1 MNPLG
6 KGDMRAL
13 LISPSRT
20 LAERLQQATARGSSF
35 EILDDLPGYP
45 VPSQLENRLRQV
57 RPSVVIID
65 LETDTDTA
73 LGLVTAASTSTPPV
87 FVVGIHSEDDANV
100 IMSSLRAGS
109 TEFLSAPFE
118 QESVHAA
125 ISRLRKLAE
134 AQNREAPIRGKTYGF
149 LGVKPGQGV
158 TTVASNFAAALSQNG
173 KQRVL
178 LLDFDLTG
186 GTISFAWRV
195 THSYT
200 VNDAVQHAE
209 RLDES
214 LWAALVANRNG
225 VDILLSPDPTD
236 VQPLT
241 PDSFARLVE
250 FTRGQY
256 ESVVIDIPAAYTP
269 EAKALLPA
277 CDQILV
283 VCNPELP
290 SLHLTR
296 RCIAYL
302 EHQGFSKDQIALLLN
317 RLSKRG
323 ELGPQDME
331 RVFNFP
337 ISKVLPE
344 DEAAVHRALTA
355 GKPLSDSSALGK
367 EIAAF
372 AKSMSGKAKE
382 EKKKAAGLSLS
393 ALLSQG

>member
-1 MNPLG
+1 
-6 KGDMRAL
+6 
-13 LISPSRT
+13 
-20 LAERLQQATARGSSF
+20 
-35 EILDDLPGYP
+35 
-45 VPSQLENRLRQV
+45 
-57 RPSVVIID
+57 
-65 LETDTDTA
+65 
-73 LGLVTAASTSTPPV
+73 
-87 FVVGIHSEDDANV
+87 
-100 IMSSLRAGS
+100 
-109 TEFLSAPFE
+109 
-118 QESVHAA
+118 
-125 ISRLRKLAE
+125 LAE
-134 AQNREAPIRGKTYGF
+134 AQHREGPTRGKTYGF
-149 LGVKPGQGV
+149 LGVKAGQGV

-173 KQRVL
+173 KRRVL
-178 LLDFDLTG
+178 ILDFDMLG

-209 RLDES
+209 RLDDS

-236 VQPLT
+236 AQELPL
-241 PDSFARLVE
+241 DSFARLVE

-256 ESVVIDIPAAYTP
+256 EAVVLDIPSAYMP

-296 RCIAYL
+296 KCIAYL
-302 EHQGFSKDQIALLLN
+302 EHEGFSKDQISLVLN
-317 RLSKRG
+317 RLSRRG

-337 ISKVLPE
+337 ITKVLPE
-344 DEAAVHRALTA
+344 DESAVHRALTA
-355 GKPLSDSSALGK
+355 GKPLAESSDLGK
-367 EIAAF
+367 ELSAF
-372 AKSMSGKAKE
+372 AKSLSGKAEE

>member
-6 KGDMRAL
+6 NGDMRAL
-13 LISPSRT
+13 LICPNRT
-20 LAERLQQATARGSSF
+20 LAQRLQQATARGSSF

-45 VPSQLENRLRQV
+45 LPSQLEGRLRQM

-65 LETDTDTA
+65 LETDIDTA
-73 LGLVTAASTSTPPV
+73 LGLVGSASTSTPPV

-100 IMSSLRAGS
+100 IIRSLRAGG
-109 TEFLSAPFE
+109 TEFLSSPFE
-118 QESVHAA
+118 QDSVHAA
-125 ISRLRKLAE
+125 VSRLRKLAE
-134 AQNREAPIRGKTYGF
+134 AQNREGPLRGKTYGF

-173 KQRVL
+173 KRRVL
-178 LLDFDLTG
+178 ILDFDLAG

-236 VQPLT
+236 TQPLS

-250 FTRGQY
+250 FTRSHY
-256 ESVVIDIPAAYTP
+256 EAVILDIPSAYTP

-296 RCIAYL
+296 KCIAHL
-302 EHQGFSKDQIALLLN
+302 EHEGFSKDQISLILN
-317 RLSKRG
+317 RLSRRG

-344 DEAAVHRALTA
+344 DESAVHRALTA
-355 GKPLSDSSALGK
+355 GKPLGESSDLGK
-367 EIAAF
+367 ELAAF
-372 AKSMSGKAKE
+372 AKSLSGKAQE